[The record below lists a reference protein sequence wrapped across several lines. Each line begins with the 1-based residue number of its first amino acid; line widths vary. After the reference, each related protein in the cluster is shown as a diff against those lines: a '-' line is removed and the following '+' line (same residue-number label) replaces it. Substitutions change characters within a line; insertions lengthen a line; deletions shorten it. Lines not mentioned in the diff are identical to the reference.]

1 MSARFRLLLMVLWL
15 LPLTHAMADEFR
27 PALLVINEAEQ
38 GWYSMTWKTPLD
50 KGRRLV
56 LQPRLP
62 LALEQVSPTATHQ
75 MGQAVIEQSSWRGE
89 PGALVG
95 ATIEIA
101 GLRALP
107 IEVIIRIALADGSE
121 HSAILRSASPKWTV
135 PAQATAGAVAGSYWK
150 IGTIHILEGFD
161 HLLFVLALILIVPGW
176 WLLLK
181 AVTAFTVAHSITLA
195 LATLGLV
202 NIPGPPTEAVI
213 ALSILFL
220 AVEIIH
226 SREGRVTLTER
237 APWLVSLSFG
247 LAHGLGFA
255 GALSEVGLPQ
265 NDIPLALLM
274 FNIGVETGQ
283 LLFVC
288 GVVAIREILNR
299 LPFNWPAGSWRV
311 LPYAIGGTAS
321 FWVIERVANF
331 V

>member
-1 MSARFRLLLMVLWL
+1 M
-15 LPLTHAMADEFR
+15 
-27 PALLVINEAEQ
+27 
-38 GWYSMTWKTPLD
+38 
-50 KGRRLV
+50 
-56 LQPRLP
+56 
-62 LALEQVSPTATHQ
+62 
-75 MGQAVIEQSSWRGE
+75 
-89 PGALVG
+89 
-95 ATIEIA
+95 
-101 GLRALP
+101 
-107 IEVIIRIALADGSE
+107 
-121 HSAILRSASPKWTV
+121 LRSNSPRWTV
-135 PAQATAGAVAGSYWK
+135 PAQAKAWSVAGSYWQ

-181 AVTAFTVAHSITLA
+181 AITAFTAAHSITLA

-226 SREGRVTLTER
+226 SREGRVTLTEG

-247 LAHGLGFA
+247 LVHGLGFA

-283 LLFVC
+283 LLFVF
-288 GVVAIREILNR
+288 VVVVIKEILCR
-299 LPFNWPAGSWRV
+299 LAVDWPAGSWRV